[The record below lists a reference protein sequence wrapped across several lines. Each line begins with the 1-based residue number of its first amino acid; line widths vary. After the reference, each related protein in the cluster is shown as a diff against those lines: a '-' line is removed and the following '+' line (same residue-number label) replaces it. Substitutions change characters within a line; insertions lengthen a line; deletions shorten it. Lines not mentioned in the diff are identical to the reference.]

1 MLRLNHIYRILF
13 CYVQDVDFGR
23 VEGQLT
29 LFVSESFHLTNHL
42 IPDTVLV
49 LNFLSLRQD
58 LK

>member
-13 CYVQDVDFGR
+13 CYVQDVYLGR
-23 VEGQLT
+23 VEGQLMF
-29 LFVSESFHLTNHL
+29 FVSESFHLINHL
-42 IPDTVLV
+42 IPGTVLV